1 MAALVC
7 HAKVWWGNGE
17 GYNVDPLAF
26 PVLAGTVLT
35 EAVRFL
41 FDRASAVLDRRA
53 GRVPVEEPESVA
65 GRPSA
70 LQVRAGELTD
80 ARVER
85 ISQAQGAL
93 RVYLS
98 RPDLLQGEDEGLRDL
113 LGQLRRD
120 LEEVYGCSLPFGDEQ
135 RPQPGA
141 EVSQHADEISG
152 QQVGI
157 RAQGMTAKGR
167 ARAVQTSRTITETG
181 EQVGMHFDGPIG

>member
-1 MAALVC
+1 M
-7 HAKVWWGNGE
+7 
-17 GYNVDPLAF
+17 DPLAF
-26 PVLAGTVLT
+26 PVLAGAVLT

-53 GRVPVEEPESVA
+53 GRVPVEEPERVA
-65 GRPSA
+65 GRQES
-70 LQVRAGELTD
+70 LQVRATELTD
-80 ARVER
+80 ARTER
-85 ISQAQGAL
+85 IGQAQGAL

-98 RPDLLQGEDEGLRDL
+98 RPDLLQGDDEGLRDL

-120 LEEVYGCSLPFGDEQ
+120 LEEVYGCGLPFGDEQ

-157 RAQGMTAKGR
+157 RAQGMTDKGR
-167 ARAVQTSRTITETG
+167 ARVVQTAKTITESG
-181 EQVGMHFDGPIG
+181 EQVGLHFDGPIG